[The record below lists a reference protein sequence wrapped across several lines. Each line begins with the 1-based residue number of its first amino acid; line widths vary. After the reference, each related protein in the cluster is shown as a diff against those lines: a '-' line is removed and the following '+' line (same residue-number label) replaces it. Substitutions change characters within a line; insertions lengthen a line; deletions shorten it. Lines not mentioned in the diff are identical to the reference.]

1 MEASC
6 NMMTCIR
13 INQLD
18 GLALFDRLRVVIEFE
33 FDLEF
38 SPSSFCSLPP
48 LLIPLVPRVH
58 SRIPA
63 ELSGAPF
70 CE

>member
-6 NMMTCIR
+6 NMMTCFR

-33 FDLEF
+33 LDLEF
-38 SPSSFCSLPP
+38 PPLFFLHP

-58 SRIPA
+58 SGIPA